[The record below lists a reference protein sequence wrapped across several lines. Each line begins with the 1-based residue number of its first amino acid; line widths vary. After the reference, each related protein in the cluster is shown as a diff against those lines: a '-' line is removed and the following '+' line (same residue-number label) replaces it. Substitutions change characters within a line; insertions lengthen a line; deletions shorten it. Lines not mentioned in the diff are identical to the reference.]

1 MNTNNNTADMAG
13 SFSGRSSRR
22 GRLRKFFQDFYLV
35 IILIFLYAPIVTM
48 MILSFNDS
56 KSRTLWGGFTTKW
69 YTQMFESPAIM
80 KALYNTLLIAFISA
94 LAATILGTLAAI
106 GISSMKRT
114 PKNIVMGI
122 NNIPILNSEIVTGIS
137 LMLTFI
143 AFGISLGFKTILIAH
158 ITFNLPFVIL
168 SVMPKLKQTSRYTY
182 EAALD
187 LGAGP
192 LQAFFKVVF
201 PDILPGVLSG
211 FLMGFTMSLDDFII
225 THFTRGA
232 GINTLSTLIYSEVR
246 RGIKPSMYALSTII
260 FVTVLALL
268 LITNFAPRDD
278 AAKAG
283 SKRAGRPET
292 GGENDNEMARKKR
305 IGLILRGP
313 GFKKGL
319 LATASFAI
327 VCTVCAATYIRYAS
341 QSSNELYV
349 YNWGEYIDES
359 VIEEFEEETGI
370 DVIYD
375 LFETNEEMYP
385 VVEAGGVA
393 YDVVCPSD
401 YMIQKMAENGMLAEI
416 NYDNIPN
423 IKNIDPEYME
433 KAESFDPGNRYA
445 VPYTWGTVGIL
456 YNTKRVEELG
466 LNPPAKWAD
475 LWNPAYQGEILMQDS
490 VRDAFMVALKSLGYS
505 LNSTS
510 EAELKEARDLLIA
523 QKPLVQAYVI
533 DQVRDKMIGGEA
545 AAGVIY
551 SGEMLFIQEEAARQ
565 NLDYQLE
572 YVIPEEG
579 TNIWIDAWVIPK
591 NAKNKENAEKWINFL
606 CRPDIAK
613 KNFEYITYATPNRA
627 AKELLDPELQNNK
640 ALFPDTD
647 ELKHSEVFQYLGDE
661 VDMIYN
667 RLWKEVKSE

>member
-1 MNTNNNTADMAG
+1 MNTNNNTADTTNTGAG
-13 SFSGRSSRR
+13 RASRR
-22 GRLRKFFQDFYLV
+22 SRLRKFFQDFYLV
-35 IILIFLYAPIVTM
+35 IILLFLYAPIATM

-80 KALYNTLLIAFISA
+80 DALYNTLLIAFISA

-114 PKNIVMGI
+114 PKNIVMGL

-158 ITFNLPFVIL
+158 ITFNVPFVIL

-192 LQAFFKVVF
+192 LQAFFKIVF

-268 LITNFAPRDD
+268 LITNFAPKEHP
-278 AAKAG
+278 AKAT
-283 SKRAGRPET
+283 AGEAKPAS
-292 GGENDNEMARKKR
+292 G
-305 IGLILRGP
+305 LRGP

-319 LATASFAI
+319 LAAASFII
-327 VCTVCAATYIRYAS
+327 VCSVCAATYLHYTT

-385 VVEAGGVA
+385 VVEAGGVN

-401 YMIQKMAENGMLAEI
+401 YMIQKMAENDMLAELD
-416 NYDNIPN
+416 YSNIPN
-423 IKNIDPEYME
+423 LENIDPQYMA

-466 LNPPAKWAD
+466 LQPPSKWSD
-475 LWNPAYQGEILMQDS
+475 LWDPAYKGEILMQDS

-505 LNSTS
+505 MNSTD
-510 EAELKEARDLLIA
+510 EAELKEARDLLIS

-627 AKELLDPELQNNK
+627 AKELLEPELQNNK

-647 ELKHSEVFQYLGDE
+647 KLENSEVFKYLGDT

-667 RLWKEVKSE
+667 SLWKEVKSQ

>member
-80 KALYNTLLIAFISA
+80 EALYNTLLIAFISA

-137 LMLTFI
+137 LLLTFI

-292 GGENDNEMARKKR
+292 GGKQNDNEMAGKK
-305 IGLILRGP
+305 
-313 GFKKGL
+313 
-319 LATASFAI
+319 
-327 VCTVCAATYIRYAS
+327 
-341 QSSNELYV
+341 
-349 YNWGEYIDES
+349 ES
-359 VIEEFEEETGI
+359 
-370 DVIYD
+370 
-375 LFETNEEMYP
+375 
-385 VVEAGGVA
+385 A
-393 YDVVCPSD
+393 
-401 YMIQKMAENGMLAEI
+401 
-416 NYDNIPN
+416 
-423 IKNIDPEYME
+423 
-433 KAESFDPGNRYA
+433 
-445 VPYTWGTVGIL
+445 
-456 YNTKRVEELG
+456 
-466 LNPPAKWAD
+466 
-475 LWNPAYQGEILMQDS
+475 
-490 VRDAFMVALKSLGYS
+490 
-505 LNSTS
+505 
-510 EAELKEARDLLIA
+510 
-523 QKPLVQAYVI
+523 
-533 DQVRDKMIGGEA
+533 
-545 AAGVIY
+545 
-551 SGEMLFIQEEAARQ
+551 
-565 NLDYQLE
+565 
-572 YVIPEEG
+572 
-579 TNIWIDAWVIPK
+579 
-591 NAKNKENAEKWINFL
+591 
-606 CRPDIAK
+606 
-613 KNFEYITYATPNRA
+613 
-627 AKELLDPELQNNK
+627 
-640 ALFPDTD
+640 
-647 ELKHSEVFQYLGDE
+647 
-661 VDMIYN
+661 
-667 RLWKEVKSE
+667 